1 MTPFEIRLELVKLA
15 KDMLNEEFQAKRS
28 MIEQEWSNEVC
39 VAMNAMAN
47 NPNTPLPPA
56 PTFPQYFS
64 EDDVVQKAICLN
76 EFISTGKYAPTR
88 L

>member
-15 KDMLNEEFQAKRS
+15 KEMLSEEYKAKRS
-28 MIEQEWSNEVC
+28 DIEQEWSNEVC

-47 NPNTPLPPA
+47 NPSNPLPPT
-56 PTFPQYFS
+56 PTFPKYFT
-64 EDDVVQKAICLN
+64 EDDVVLKASSLN
-76 EFISTGKYAPTR
+76 EFISNGQFLPTK